1 MSHDFKKFKIL
12 RKIANFFGFKLVEK
26 NYIKNLIESE
36 IHSIKVDEFVDKII
50 QKNKLKKIIQIGSN
64 DGVVD
69 DYIKQII
76 EKFNLGLKSFKIF

>member
-1 MSHDFKKFKIL
+1 MKFI
-12 RKIANFFGFKLVEK
+12 
-26 NYIKNLIESE
+26 
-36 IHSIKVDEFVDKII
+36 SIKVDEFVDKII

-76 EKFNLGLKSFKIF
+76 EKFNLEGILVEPAPEPFKKTKRKL